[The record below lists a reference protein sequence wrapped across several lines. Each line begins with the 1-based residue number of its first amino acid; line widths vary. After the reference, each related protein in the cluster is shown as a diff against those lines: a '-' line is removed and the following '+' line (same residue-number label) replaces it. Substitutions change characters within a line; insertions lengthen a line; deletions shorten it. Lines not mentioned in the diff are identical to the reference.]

1 MLASW
6 LGILDL
12 FSFRSVLFMRLHLLC
27 LRLASVIRDWL
38 LRLGH
43 VLFELAL
50 LNVRALLIL
59 LNNRLVIFIGD
70 CRKR

>member
-1 MLASW
+1 
-6 LGILDL
+6 
-12 FSFRSVLFMRLHLLC
+12 MRLHLLC

-43 VLFELAL
+43 VLSELAL